1 METSFARVEG
11 QARSAQLDEFLEPFW
26 NLEQVRAWV
35 ESRDP
40 ELVRFAAIPKVGR
53 PRPSLEIVARCI
65 QAATTSAK
73 SGRDVGAELWNA
85 SGWTPPSERFATPPM
100 AQKLADDIGFPA
112 YLAIFNTDVQIRHPK
127 RPHTDALLAL
137 WIAAPESEG
146 SLMNELVRA
155 YSKSADGL
163 MSDPRLAQLS
173 PELRRVAIDYFSAPE
188 PHGPPYVFIRGTFPT
203 IRYLEHLFRTGALS
217 ATANLPGE
225 PKAYELTKADWAGL
239 ELACGGDSQ
248 RLGVW
253 RIGKVSV
260 VGGGDFENGRV
271 DRELVL
277 SVFPAEAGVPRVI
290 PSDSSSR
297 PRVTAPQAKPTL
309 VQLFAE
315 ELKQR
320 YPDGRPGQKG
330 VKQLA
335 RELELQFGTVAY
347 RTLRRAIAEAWP
359 GSGPPQA
366 K

>member
-1 METSFARVEG
+1 METSFVRVEG
-11 QARSAQLDEFLEPFW
+11 AGEVRALDEFLQSFW
-26 NLEQVRAWV
+26 NLEQVRAWA
-35 ESRDP
+35 ETRDP

-53 PRPSLEIVARCI
+53 PRHSFEIVARCI

-73 SGRDVGAELWNA
+73 SGRDVGAELWNG
-85 SGWTPPSERFATPPM
+85 SGWTPPSERFTTPPM
-100 AQKLADDIGFPA
+100 AQNLADEIGFPA
-112 YLAIFNTDVQIRHPK
+112 YLAIFNKDVQIRYPK

-146 SLMNELVRA
+146 SLMNELERA
-155 YSKSADGL
+155 YSKSTGGFI
-163 MSDPRLAQLS
+163 SDPRLARLS

-188 PHGPPYVFIRGTFPT
+188 AHGPPYVFIQGTFPT

-239 ELACGGDSQ
+239 EIACGGDSK

-260 VGGGDFENGRV
+260 AGGGDFENVRV

-277 SVFPAEAGVPRVI
+277 SVFPAEAGVPRVV
-290 PSDSSSR
+290 PSDSSLR

-320 YPDGRPGQKG
+320 YPDGRPRKNE
-330 VKQLA
+330 KQLA
-335 RELELQFGTVAY
+335 RELEPQFGAVAS

-359 GSGPPQA
+359 GSRPAQA